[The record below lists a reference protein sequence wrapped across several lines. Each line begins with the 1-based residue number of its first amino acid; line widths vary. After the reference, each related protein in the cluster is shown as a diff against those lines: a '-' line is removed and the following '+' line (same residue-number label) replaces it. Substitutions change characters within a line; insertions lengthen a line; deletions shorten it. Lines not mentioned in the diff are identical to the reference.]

1 MDAYKLKEIF
11 FRVAKQSRCD
21 ARRIR
26 FHQFPDA
33 NYFWLAFCFEPKNT
47 THQMQNRSRTTSTAR
62 AIART
67 LSLAQAQQY
76 ALPVLFTVF
85 GVIMGSWAG
94 RIPAMAER
102 VHVSHSQ
109 LSMVLLMGGLGA
121 VLSYP
126 ISSRMM
132 ASLGARKTLLF
143 SGMALLGVLI
153 AIGAA
158 PTVPLLMM
166 AVLSLGITASTF
178 DVAINSAATAREKAT
193 GKSELSKLHGLGC
206 AGGLAGATLG
216 SLMASLHI
224 VPVTHFLMLAG
235 PLAFV
240 LYYAYT
246 MLDADVAGEGAV
258 VEKKKFTLPRG
269 QLLVLGSLGFLGSM
283 AEGSIADWSGVFL
296 KEHFGASDGLAPLA
310 LSCFSVMMLLSR
322 LVGDKLKARYG
333 ARPLVTSGSMLGA
346 AGLFF
351 AVLSP
356 DAYFALFGFAIA
368 GLGLSLVFPFV
379 FSAAGGQGPAALAGV
394 ASMAYSGSLM
404 GPPVIGAIAQ
414 GYGMQIAIAYVGGLA
429 ALIAYVASRARMLK

>member
-1 MDAYKLKEIF
+1 
-11 FRVAKQSRCD
+11 
-21 ARRIR
+21 
-26 FHQFPDA
+26 
-33 NYFWLAFCFEPKNT
+33 
-47 THQMQNRSRTTSTAR
+47 MQNNRSVSSTRSRN
-62 AIART
+62 IALAQS
-67 LSLAQAQQY
+67 LSLS
-76 ALPVLFTVF
+76 LPLLFTVF
-85 GVIMGSWAG
+85 GMIMGSWAG

-102 VHVSHSQ
+102 VHVSHSA
-109 LSMVLLMGGLGA
+109 LSMVLLCGGLGA

-132 ASLGARKTLLF
+132 GSLGARKTMLF
-143 SGMALLGVLI
+143 SGMALLAVLI

-178 DVAINSAATAREKAT
+178 DVAVNSAATKREKQT

-216 SLMASLHI
+216 SVMASLHI
-224 VPVTHFLMLAG
+224 APVTHFVMLAG
-235 PLAFV
+235 PLALA
-240 LYYAYT
+240 LYFGYSQ
-246 MLDADVAGEGAV
+246 LEADDAGEA
-258 VEKKKFTLPRG
+258 VEKKSFSLPRG
-269 QLLVLGSLGFLGSM
+269 PLLFLGAIGFLGSM

-310 LSCFSVMMLLSR
+310 LSSFSVMMLLAR
-322 LVGDKLKARYG
+322 LVGDRLKARYG

-356 DAYFALFGFAIA
+356 NAWFALFGFAVA
-368 GLGLSLVFPFV
+368 GMGMALVFPFV
-379 FSAAGGQGPAALAGV
+379 FSAAGAQGPVALAGV

-404 GPPVIGAIAQ
+404 GPPVIGAIAE
-414 GYGMQIAIAYVGGLA
+414 GLGMQVAIAYIGGLA
-429 ALIAYVASRARMLK
+429 ALIAFVASRSRLLK

>member
-1 MDAYKLKEIF
+1 MVGVLLSD
-11 FRVAKQSRCD
+11 SRK
-21 ARRIR
+21 RIM
-26 FHQFPDA
+26 PT
-33 NYFWLAFCFEPKNT
+33 P
-47 THQMQNRSRTTSTAR
+47 SRTSTTR

-67 LSLAQAQQY
+67 LSIAQAQQY
-76 ALPVLFTVF
+76 ALPVLFTLF

-94 RIPAMAER
+94 RIPAMAQR
-102 VHVSHSQ
+102 VHVSHSA

-126 ISSRMM
+126 VSSRMM

-143 SGMALLGVLI
+143 SGLALLCVLI
-153 AIGAA
+153 AIGVA

-224 VPVTHFLMLAG
+224 MPVTHFLMLAG
-235 PLAFV
+235 PLAIV

-246 MLDADVAGEGAV
+246 MLDADDTAGAT

-269 QLLVLGSLGFLGSM
+269 ELLVLGALGFLGSM
-283 AEGSIADWSGVFL
+283 AECSIADWSGVFL

-356 DAYFALFGFAIA
+356 NAYLALVGFAVA
-368 GLGLSLVFPFV
+368 GLGMSLVFPFV

-414 GYGMQIAIAYVGGLA
+414 SFGMQIAIAYVGGLA
-429 ALIAYVASRARMLK
+429 ALIAWVATRARMLK

>member
-1 MDAYKLKEIF
+1 M
-11 FRVAKQSRCD
+11 
-21 ARRIR
+21 
-26 FHQFPDA
+26 PT
-33 NYFWLAFCFEPKNT
+33 P
-47 THQMQNRSRTTSTAR
+47 SRTSTTR
-62 AIART
+62 AIARP
-67 LSLAQAQQY
+67 LSIAQAQQY
-76 ALPVLFTVF
+76 ALPVLFTLF

-102 VHVSHSQ
+102 VHVSHSA

-143 SGMALLGVLI
+143 SGLALLCVLI

-224 VPVTHFLMLAG
+224 MPVTHFLMLAG
-235 PLAFV
+235 PLAVV

-246 MLDADVAGEGAV
+246 MLDADDAAGAT

-269 QLLVLGSLGFLGSM
+269 ELLVLGALGFLGSM

-356 DAYFALFGFAIA
+356 NAYFALAGFAVA
-368 GLGLSLVFPFV
+368 GLGMSLVFPFV

-414 GYGMQIAIAYVGGLA
+414 SFGMQIAIAYVGGLA
-429 ALIAYVASRARMLK
+429 ALIAWVATRARMLK

>member
-1 MDAYKLKEIF
+1 
-11 FRVAKQSRCD
+11 
-21 ARRIR
+21 
-26 FHQFPDA
+26 
-33 NYFWLAFCFEPKNT
+33 
-47 THQMQNRSRTTSTAR
+47 MQNSRSLSTTRSDNPAF
-62 AIART
+62 
-67 LSLAQAQQY
+67 AQSQSF
-76 ALPVLFTVF
+76 ALPLLFTVF

-102 VHVSHSQ
+102 IHVSHAA
-109 LSMVLLMGGLGA
+109 LSMVLLCGGLGA

-132 ASLGARKTLLF
+132 RSLGARTTMLA
-143 SGMALLGVLI
+143 SGMALLAVLV

-178 DVAINSAATAREKAT
+178 DVAVNSAASRRETQT

-216 SLMASLHI
+216 SVMAGLHI
-224 VPVTHFLMLAG
+224 APLTHFVMLAG
-235 PLAFV
+235 PLALA
-240 LYYAYT
+240 LYFGCSL
-246 MLDADVAGEGAV
+246 LDADRAGDA
-258 VEKKKFTLPRG
+258 VEKKSFSLPRG
-269 QLLVLGSLGFLGSM
+269 PLLFLGVLGFLGSM

-310 LSCFSVMMLLSR
+310 LSAFSVMMLLAR
-322 LVGDKLKARYG
+322 LAGDKLKARYG
-333 ARPLVTSGSMLGA
+333 ARHLVTSGSMVGA

-356 DAYFALFGFAIA
+356 NAYLALFGFAVA
-368 GLGLSLVFPFV
+368 GMGMALVFPFV
-379 FSAAGGQGPAALAGV
+379 FSAAGAQGPAALAGV
-394 ASMAYSGSLM
+394 ASLAYSGSLM

-414 GYGMQIAIAYVGGLA
+414 GMGMQAAIAYIGGLA
-429 ALIAYVASRARMLK
+429 SLIAFVASRSRLLK

>member
-1 MDAYKLKEIF
+1 
-11 FRVAKQSRCD
+11 
-21 ARRIR
+21 
-26 FHQFPDA
+26 
-33 NYFWLAFCFEPKNT
+33 
-47 THQMQNRSRTTSTAR
+47 MQNRLPVSTSSRN
-62 AIART
+62 IAF
-67 LSLAQAQQY
+67 AQSQSF
-76 ALPVLFTVF
+76 ALPLLFTVF

-102 VHVSHSQ
+102 VHVSHSA
-109 LSMVLLMGGLGA
+109 LSMILLCGGLGA
-121 VLSYP
+121 VMSYP

-132 ASLGARKTLLF
+132 GSLGARKTMLF
-143 SGMALLGVLI
+143 SGLVLLAVLT

-158 PTVPLLMM
+158 PTVPLLMI
-166 AVLSLGITASTF
+166 AVLSLGIAASTF
-178 DVAINSAATAREKAT
+178 DVAVNSAATRCEKQT
-193 GKSELSKLHGLGC
+193 GKSALSKLHGLGC

-224 VPVTHFLMLAG
+224 APASHFVMLAG
-235 PLAFV
+235 PLALA
-240 LYYAYT
+240 LYFGVSL
-246 MLDADVAGEGAV
+246 LDADDAGEA
-258 VEKKKFTLPRG
+258 VEKKSFSLPRG
-269 QLLVLGSLGFLGSM
+269 PLLFLGAIGFLGSM

-310 LSCFSVMMLLSR
+310 LSSFSVMMLLAR

-356 DAYFALFGFAIA
+356 DAWFALFGFAVA
-368 GLGLSLVFPFV
+368 GMGLALVFPFV
-379 FSAAGGQGPAALAGV
+379 FSAAGSQGPVALAGV

-414 GYGMQIAIAYVGGLA
+414 GLGMQVAIAYIGGLA
-429 ALIAYVASRARMLK
+429 ALIAFVASRSRLLK

>member
-1 MDAYKLKEIF
+1 M
-11 FRVAKQSRCD
+11 QNSRSLSTT
-21 ARRIR
+21 R
-26 FHQFPDA
+26 FHTP
-33 NYFWLAFCFEPKNT
+33 AF
-47 THQMQNRSRTTSTAR
+47 
-62 AIART
+62 
-67 LSLAQAQQY
+67 AQSQSF
-76 ALPVLFTVF
+76 ALPLLFTVF
-85 GVIMGSWAG
+85 GVIMGSWAS

-102 VHVSHSQ
+102 IHVSHAV
-109 LSMVLLMGGLGA
+109 LSMVLLCGGLGA

-132 ASLGARKTLLF
+132 RSLGARTTMLA
-143 SGMALLGVLI
+143 SGMALLAVLV

-158 PTVPLLMM
+158 PTVPLLMT

-178 DVAINSAATAREKAT
+178 DVAVNSAATRREKQT

-216 SLMASLHI
+216 SVMAGLHI
-224 VPVTHFLMLAG
+224 APVTHFVMLAG
-235 PLAFV
+235 PLALA
-240 LYYAYT
+240 LYFGCSL
-246 MLDADVAGEGAV
+246 LDADRAGEA
-258 VEKKKFTLPRG
+258 VEKKSFSLPRG
-269 QLLVLGSLGFLGSM
+269 PLLFLGVLGFLGSM

-310 LSCFSVMMLLSR
+310 LSAFSVMMLLAR

-333 ARPLVTSGSMLGA
+333 ARRLVTSGSMVGA

-356 DAYFALFGFAIA
+356 NAYLALFGFAVA
-368 GLGLSLVFPFV
+368 GMGMALVFPFV
-379 FSAAGGQGPAALAGV
+379 FSAAGAQGPAALAGV

-414 GYGMQIAIAYVGGLA
+414 GMGMQVAIAYIGGLA
-429 ALIAYVASRARMLK
+429 SLIAFVASRSRLLK